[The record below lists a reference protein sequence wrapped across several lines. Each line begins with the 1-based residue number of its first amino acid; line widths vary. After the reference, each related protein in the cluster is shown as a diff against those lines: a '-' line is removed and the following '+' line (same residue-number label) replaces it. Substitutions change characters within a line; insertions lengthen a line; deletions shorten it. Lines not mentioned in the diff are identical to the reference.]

1 MIFIFSLY
9 CPFSQDSAAV
19 PVGPQD
25 FPFLE
30 LRLQGQFRGKSG
42 GKSVGKC
49 AGPIESGPWLLKRF
63 SLAEEQEKP

>member
-1 MIFIFSLY
+1 MKSCTDAKAPRAFGT
-9 CPFSQDSAAV
+9 V